1 MERPEDN
8 ADRLEDSAL
17 PGDSGASNGHFPSFS
32 PESGHLD
39 DPASDSTETV
49 LPKNQWSVEVVSGH
63 APDAD
68 DRMSQAIEILLN
80 ASARPR
86 Q

>member
-8 ADRLEDSAL
+8 ADRLEDSTI
-17 PGDSGASNGHFPSFS
+17 PGDSGAPNGHSPGFS

-39 DPASDSTETV
+39 DPASDSTEAG
-49 LPKNQWSVEVVSGH
+49 LSKDQWRVEVVPGP
-63 APDAD
+63 APDATG
-68 DRMSQAIEILLN
+68 RMSQAIEILLN
-80 ASARPR
+80 ASAHPR

>member
-17 PGDSGASNGHFPSFS
+17 PGDSGASNGHPPSFS

-39 DPASDSTETV
+39 DPTSDSTEAG
-49 LPKNQWSVEVVSGH
+49 LSKDRWRVEIVPGP
-63 APDAD
+63 APDGD